1 MQKDELH
8 FISRLPN
15 YTIKHTLIRIVL
27 VGLMGAIFLYIAAS
41 VAPGAATQI
50 NFDIYIRVI
59 LVFIILTECNI
70 FFDNFSERFLPIPDR
85 IKTRIFFHLFISVI
99 IGLLAIKYFE
109 QLTLIEDI
117 LQQKIAWIMLALG
130 FLFVF
135 ILIMFSIGLR
145 ITEKW
150 IYSLKEIELLKQA
163 KLKSDYNSLQEQLNP
178 HFLFNNLSVLKSMII
193 YDPKAAVKFTQNF
206 TDVYRYVL
214 QSSKKT
220 TVKLKEEIEFIYSYL
235 GVHQE
240 RLGTALEVKI
250 EVSNEMMEKEL
261 PALALQLLVENALK
275 HNVSSK
281 KQPLLL
287 SISAKDNLVKVSNSI
302 HLKDIAFSTHKGLE
316 NLILRY
322 EILSEQKV
330 IITTKD
336 GVFCISLPLL

>member
-27 VGLMGAIFLYIAAS
+27 VGLMGAIFLFIAAS
-41 VAPGAATQI
+41 VAPETATQVP
-50 NFDIYIRVI
+50 FDIYIRVI
-59 LVFIILTECNI
+59 FVFIILTECNI
-70 FFDNFSERFLPIPDR
+70 VFDNFAERFLPIPDR
-85 IKTRIFFHLFISVI
+85 IKTRIFFHFVISVI

-117 LQQKIAWIMLALG
+117 LQQKIACSMLVLG

-193 YDPKAAVKFTQNF
+193 YDSEAAVKFTQNF

-214 QSSKKT
+214 QSSEKT

-250 EVSNEMMEKEL
+250 EVSKEMLEKKL

-287 SISAKDNLVKVSNSI
+287 SISANDNLVKVSNSI
-302 HLKDIAFSTHKGLE
+302 HLKDTTFSTHKGLE

-322 EILSEQKV
+322 KMLSEQKV
-330 IITTKD
+330 IITTED
-336 GVFCISLPLL
+336 GVFSVSLPLL